1 MKNKLFWLKV
11 GYILSLLLFAFEP
24 IIASSDVYF
33 WIMSALATMAF
44 IALVGFIIGIFK
56 KKISIQNGLIKERKN
71 LFFHLFVSIF
81 GIIIS
86 YTYQSSLLNF
96 WIFIL
101 VLSLLRIFL
110 KKPLKRR

>member
-1 MKNKLFWLKV
+1 M
-11 GYILSLLLFAFEP
+11 LFAFEP

-33 WIMSALATMAF
+33 WIMSALATTGF
-44 IALVGFIIGIFK
+44 IALVGFIIGVFK
-56 KKISIQNGLIKERKN
+56 KKISMQNGLIKERN
-71 LFFHLFVSIF
+71 ILFVHLFVFIL

-86 YTYQSSLLNF
+86 YIYQSSLLNF

-110 KKPLKRR
+110 EKPLKRR

>member
-1 MKNKLFWLKV
+1 MKNKLFWINV
-11 GYILSLLLFAFEP
+11 GYIPFLSLFAFEP
-24 IIASSDVYF
+24 IIPSSDVYF
-33 WIMSALATMAF
+33 WIMPALATIGF
-44 IALVGFIIGIFK
+44 IALVGFIIGVFK

-71 LFFHLFVSIF
+71 LFFHLFISIL

-86 YTYQSSLLNF
+86 YIYQPLLLSF

>member
-1 MKNKLFWLKV
+1 M
-11 GYILSLLLFAFEP
+11 
-24 IIASSDVYF
+24 
-33 WIMSALATMAF
+33 
-44 IALVGFIIGIFK
+44 
-56 KKISIQNGLIKERKN
+56 QNGLIKEGN
-71 LFFHLFVSIF
+71 ILFIHLFVSIL

-110 KKPLKRR
+110 EKPPKTQIAPKALLTPQP

>member
-1 MKNKLFWLKV
+1 MKNKLFWINV
-11 GYILSLLLFAFEP
+11 GYILFLLLFAFEP

-33 WIMSALATMAF
+33 WIMLALATIGF
-44 IALVGFIIGIFK
+44 IALVGFIIGVFK

-71 LFFHLFVSIF
+71 LFVHLFVSIL
-81 GIIIS
+81 GIIIN
-86 YTYQSSLLNF
+86 YIYQPLLLNF

-110 KKPLKRR
+110 EKPLKRR

>member
-1 MKNKLFWLKV
+1 M
-11 GYILSLLLFAFEP
+11 LFAFEP
-24 IIASSDVYF
+24 IIAFSYVYF

-56 KKISIQNGLIKERKN
+56 KKISIQNGFIKEGN
-71 LFFHLFVSIF
+71 ILFVHLFVSIL

-86 YTYQSSLLNF
+86 YIYQSSLLNF
-96 WIFIL
+96 WIFIP

-110 KKPLKRR
+110 EKPLKRR

>member
-1 MKNKLFWLKV
+1 M
-11 GYILSLLLFAFEP
+11 LFAFEP
-24 IIASSDVYF
+24 IIPSSDVYF
-33 WIMSALATMAF
+33 WIMLALATMAF
-44 IALVGFIIGIFK
+44 IALVGFIIGVFK
-56 KKISIQNGLIKERKN
+56 KKISIQNGLIKEGN
-71 LFFHLFVSIF
+71 ILFVHLFVSIL

-86 YTYQSSLLNF
+86 YIYQPLLLNF